1 MFEKN
6 QLKEKIFSRNIRWI
20 EEDSL
25 YRLTDYFKRKY
36 VGENEILETKR
47 IFDTITVN
55 KIYIKGLWGKSED
68 GLSISGSGSY
78 SEDIIKPYITNEFR
92 VGDIRSSFADIK
104 LLKDSG
110 FKNLIKLSSGLEE
123 MTIYSASYPYGPF
136 PDRILVTPFLEI
148 GQTYF
153 LRVYSAYP
161 HKETLEDLW
170 VKLNTFDS
178 NLNNAIANKSYKLLV
193 KKNYQIKNPLII
205 YHVSNNKVTL
215 QNINLKI
222 NFELEENSSLR
233 LIDLVKDGGRKNFI
247 NIFYNFS
254 LEKNSV
260 LKNYKIDQFE
270 NDNIRYM
277 FNNIKQSSN
286 SVSETFYLSK
296 GSTFSKNEIFCDLK
310 GEQSSAFV
318 NGIFSLNKS
327 KHHEVKAKINHLVEN
342 TKSYQLVKSVLE
354 NKSRSVYQGK
364 IYVDSKAQKTDGY
377 QLSKAILVD
386 ETTEFN
392 AKPELEIYADDVK
405 CSHGSASG
413 SLDENSIFYLMSRGL
428 SYKEAREL
436 LINGFLVEVINQITD
451 EPIKKLIKNLYGL
464 KNEY

>member
-1 MFEKN
+1 MENFKTDFEKTLKN
-6 QLKEKIFSRNIRWI
+6 NNLSEKEIAFKNFNAKEFSSHGFPNRKDEDWKFSDINQIIKKEIGELNFYTEQLKK
-20 EEDSL
+20 
-25 YRLTDYFKRKY
+25 
-36 VGENEILETKR
+36 GEIDKDILLNEIEH
-47 IFDTITVN
+47 N
-55 KIYIKGLWGKSED
+55 KLFFINGQLVQIDFNSED
-68 GLSISGSGSY
+68 KG
-78 SEDIIKPYITNEFR
+78 KVEFL
-92 VGDIRSSFADIK
+92 DNQNNIDEQLADN
-104 LLKDSG
+104 S
-110 FKNLIKLSSGLEE
+110 LI
-123 MTIYSASYPYGPF
+123 
-136 PDRILVTPFLEI
+136 
-148 GQTYF
+148 
-153 LRVYSAYP
+153 
-161 HKETLEDLW
+161 
-170 VKLNTFDS
+170 
-178 NLNNAIANKSYKLLV
+178 NLNNALSNKSYKLLV
-193 KKNYQIKNPLII
+193 KKNYQIKKPLII
-205 YHVSNNKVTL
+205 YHTTKSELTS

-222 NFELEENSSLR
+222 NFELEENSSLK
-233 LIDLVKDGGRKNFI
+233 LIDLVKDKGNKNFI

-254 LEKNSV
+254 LEKNSI

-310 GEQSSAFV
+310 GEHSSAFV

-327 KHHEVKAKINHLVEN
+327 KHHEIKAKINHLVEN

>member
-1 MFEKN
+1 MENFKTDFEKTLKN
-6 QLKEKIFSRNIRWI
+6 NNLSEKEIAFKNFNAKEFSSHGFPNRKDEDWKFSDINQIIKKEIGELNFYTEQLKK
-20 EEDSL
+20 
-25 YRLTDYFKRKY
+25 
-36 VGENEILETKR
+36 GEIDKDIILNEIEHNKL
-47 IFDTITVN
+47 IFINGQLVQIDFN
-55 KIYIKGLWGKSED
+55 SED
-68 GLSISGSGSY
+68 K
-78 SEDIIKPYITNEFR
+78 DKVEFL
-92 VGDIRSSFADIK
+92 DNQNNIDEQLADN
-104 LLKDSG
+104 S
-110 FKNLIKLSSGLEE
+110 LI
-123 MTIYSASYPYGPF
+123 
-136 PDRILVTPFLEI
+136 
-148 GQTYF
+148 
-153 LRVYSAYP
+153 
-161 HKETLEDLW
+161 
-170 VKLNTFDS
+170 
-178 NLNNAIANKSYKLLV
+178 NLNNALSNKSYKLLV
-193 KKNYQIKNPLII
+193 KKNYQIKKPLII
-205 YHVSNNKVTL
+205 YHTTKSELKS
-215 QNINLKI
+215 QNINFKI
-222 NFELEENSSLR
+222 NFELEENSSLK
-233 LIDLVKDGGRKNFI
+233 LIDFVKDKGNKNFI

-254 LEKNSV
+254 LEKNSI

-310 GEQSSAFV
+310 GEHSSAFV

-327 KHHEVKAKINHLVEN
+327 KHHEIKAKINHLVEN

-428 SYKEAREL
+428 SHKEAKEL

>member
-1 MFEKN
+1 MENFKTDFEKTLKN
-6 QLKEKIFSRNIRWI
+6 NNLSEKEIAFKNFNAKEFSSHGFPNRKDEDWKFSDINQIIKKEIGELNFYTEQLKK
-20 EEDSL
+20 
-25 YRLTDYFKRKY
+25 
-36 VGENEILETKR
+36 GEIDKDILLNEIEH
-47 IFDTITVN
+47 N
-55 KIYIKGLWGKSED
+55 KLFFINGQLVQIDFNSED
-68 GLSISGSGSY
+68 KGKI
-78 SEDIIKPYITNEFR
+78 EFL
-92 VGDIRSSFADIK
+92 DNQNNIDEQLADN
-104 LLKDSG
+104 S
-110 FKNLIKLSSGLEE
+110 LI
-123 MTIYSASYPYGPF
+123 
-136 PDRILVTPFLEI
+136 
-148 GQTYF
+148 
-153 LRVYSAYP
+153 
-161 HKETLEDLW
+161 
-170 VKLNTFDS
+170 
-178 NLNNAIANKSYKLLV
+178 NLNNALSNKSYKLLV
-193 KKNYQIKNPLII
+193 KKNYQIKKPLII
-205 YHVSNNKVTL
+205 YHTTKSELTS

-222 NFELEENSSLR
+222 NFELEENSSLK
-233 LIDLVKDGGRKNFI
+233 LIDLVKDKGNKNFI

-254 LEKNSV
+254 LEKNSI

-327 KHHEVKAKINHLVEN
+327 KHHEIKAKINHLVEN

>member
-1 MFEKN
+1 MENFKTDFEKV
-6 QLKEKIFSRNIRWI
+6 LKNNNLSEK
-20 EEDSL
+20 
-25 YRLTDYFKRKY
+25 
-36 VGENEILETKR
+36 EI
-47 IFDTITVN
+47 
-55 KIYIKGLWGKSED
+55 
-68 GLSISGSGSY
+68 
-78 SEDIIKPYITNEFR
+78 
-92 VGDIRSSFADIK
+92 A
-104 LLKDSG
+104 
-110 FKNLIKLSSGLEE
+110 FKNLNAKEFSSHGFPNRKDEDWKFSDINQIIKK
-123 MTIYSASYPYGPF
+123 
-136 PDRILVTPFLEI
+136 EI
-148 GQTYF
+148 GELNFYNEQLKKSEIDKDILLNEIEHNKLFFINGQLVHIDFNSEDKGKIEF
-153 LRVYSAYP
+153 LDNQNNIDEQLADNS
-161 HKETLEDLW
+161 LI
-170 VKLNTFDS
+170 
-178 NLNNAIANKSYKLLV
+178 NLNNALSNKSYKLLV
-193 KKNYQIKNPLII
+193 KKNYQIKKPLII
-205 YHVSNNKVTL
+205 YHTTKSELKS
-215 QNINLKI
+215 QNINFKI
-222 NFELEENSSLR
+222 NFELEENSSLK
-233 LIDLVKDGGRKNFI
+233 LIDLVKDKGNKNFI

-254 LEKNSV
+254 LEKNSI

-310 GEQSSAFV
+310 GEHASAFV

-327 KHHEVKAKINHLVEN
+327 KHHEIKAKINHLVEN

>member
-1 MFEKN
+1 MENFKTDFEKT
-6 QLKEKIFSRNIRWI
+6 LKNNNLSEK
-20 EEDSL
+20 
-25 YRLTDYFKRKY
+25 
-36 VGENEILETKR
+36 EI
-47 IFDTITVN
+47 
-55 KIYIKGLWGKSED
+55 
-68 GLSISGSGSY
+68 
-78 SEDIIKPYITNEFR
+78 
-92 VGDIRSSFADIK
+92 A
-104 LLKDSG
+104 
-110 FKNLIKLSSGLEE
+110 FKNLNAKEFSSHGFPNRKDEDWKFSDINQIIKK
-123 MTIYSASYPYGPF
+123 
-136 PDRILVTPFLEI
+136 EI
-148 GQTYF
+148 GELNFYTEQLKKGEIDKDILLNEIEHNKLFFINGQLVQIDFNSEDKGKVEF
-153 LRVYSAYP
+153 LDNQNNIDEQLADNS
-161 HKETLEDLW
+161 LI
-170 VKLNTFDS
+170 
-178 NLNNAIANKSYKLLV
+178 NLNNALSNKSYKLLV
-193 KKNYQIKNPLII
+193 KKNYQIKKPLII
-205 YHVSNNKVTL
+205 YHTSKSELTS

-222 NFELEENSSLR
+222 NFELKENSSLK
-233 LIDLVKDGGRKNFI
+233 LIDLVKDKGNKNFI

-254 LEKNSV
+254 LEKNSI

-296 GSTFSKNEIFCDLK
+296 GSTFTKNEIFCDLK
-310 GEQSSAFV
+310 GEHSSAFV
-318 NGIFSLNKS
+318 NGIFSLDKM
-327 KHHEVKAKINHLVEN
+327 KHHEIKAKINHLVEN

>member
-1 MFEKN
+1 MENFKTDFEKTLKN
-6 QLKEKIFSRNIRWI
+6 NNLSEKEIAFKNFNAKEFSSHGFPNRKDEDWKFSDINQIIKKEIGELNFYTEQLKK
-20 EEDSL
+20 
-25 YRLTDYFKRKY
+25 
-36 VGENEILETKR
+36 GEIDKDILLNEIEHNKL
-47 IFDTITVN
+47 IFINGQLVQIDFN
-55 KIYIKGLWGKSED
+55 SED
-68 GLSISGSGSY
+68 KG
-78 SEDIIKPYITNEFR
+78 KVEFL
-92 VGDIRSSFADIK
+92 DNQNNIDEQLADN
-104 LLKDSG
+104 S
-110 FKNLIKLSSGLEE
+110 LI
-123 MTIYSASYPYGPF
+123 
-136 PDRILVTPFLEI
+136 
-148 GQTYF
+148 
-153 LRVYSAYP
+153 
-161 HKETLEDLW
+161 
-170 VKLNTFDS
+170 
-178 NLNNAIANKSYKLLV
+178 NLNNALSNKSYKLLV
-193 KKNYQIKNPLII
+193 KKNYQIKKPLII
-205 YHVSNNKVTL
+205 YHTTKSELTS

-222 NFELEENSSLR
+222 NFELEENSSLK
-233 LIDLVKDGGRKNFI
+233 LIDLVKDKGNKNFI
-247 NIFYNFS
+247 NTFYNFS
-254 LEKNSV
+254 LEKNSI

-310 GEQSSAFV
+310 GEHSSAFV

-327 KHHEVKAKINHLVEN
+327 KHHEIKAKINHLVEN

-354 NKSRSVYQGK
+354 NKSRSAYQGK

>member
-1 MFEKN
+1 MQNFKTDFEKT
-6 QLKEKIFSRNIRWI
+6 LKESNLSEK
-20 EEDSL
+20 
-25 YRLTDYFKRKY
+25 
-36 VGENEILETKR
+36 EI
-47 IFDTITVN
+47 
-55 KIYIKGLWGKSED
+55 
-68 GLSISGSGSY
+68 
-78 SEDIIKPYITNEFR
+78 
-92 VGDIRSSFADIK
+92 A
-104 LLKDSG
+104 
-110 FKNLIKLSSGLEE
+110 FKNLNAKEFSNQGFPNRKDEDWKFSDINQIIKK
-123 MTIYSASYPYGPF
+123 
-136 PDRILVTPFLEI
+136 EI
-148 GQTYF
+148 GELKFYNGQ
-153 LRVYSAYP
+153 S
-161 HKETLEDLW
+161 KETDIDEDVLLSEIKHN
-170 VKLNTFDS
+170 KLIFVNGQLVQTDFSSEEKSKIEFLDNKNDIEDQS
-178 NLNNAIANKSYKLLV
+178 VENSLMNLNNALAIKSYKLLV
-193 KKNYQIKNPLII
+193 KKNYQIKNPIII
-205 YHVSNNKVTL
+205 YHVSNNKVTS

-222 NFELEENSSLR
+222 NFELEENSSLK
-233 LIDLVKDGGRKNFI
+233 LIDLVKDKGNKNFI
-247 NIFYNFS
+247 NVFYNFS
-254 LEKNSV
+254 LEKNSI

-286 SVSETFYLSK
+286 SVSETFFLSK

-310 GEQSSAFV
+310 GEHSSAFV
-318 NGIFSLNKS
+318 NGIFSLNKN
-327 KHHEVKAKINHLVEN
+327 KHHEIKAKINHLVEN

-451 EPIKKLIKNLYGL
+451 EPIKKLIKNLHGL

>member
-1 MFEKN
+1 MENFKTDFEKT
-6 QLKEKIFSRNIRWI
+6 LKNNNLSEK
-20 EEDSL
+20 
-25 YRLTDYFKRKY
+25 
-36 VGENEILETKR
+36 EI
-47 IFDTITVN
+47 
-55 KIYIKGLWGKSED
+55 
-68 GLSISGSGSY
+68 
-78 SEDIIKPYITNEFR
+78 
-92 VGDIRSSFADIK
+92 A
-104 LLKDSG
+104 
-110 FKNLIKLSSGLEE
+110 FKNLNAKEFSSHGFPNRKDEDWKFLDINQIIKK
-123 MTIYSASYPYGPF
+123 
-136 PDRILVTPFLEI
+136 EI
-148 GQTYF
+148 GELNFYNEQLKKSEIDKDILLNEIEHNKLFFINGQLVQFDFNSEDKGKIEF
-153 LRVYSAYP
+153 LDNQNNIDEQLAENS
-161 HKETLEDLW
+161 LI
-170 VKLNTFDS
+170 
-178 NLNNAIANKSYKLLV
+178 NLNNALSNKSYKLLV
-193 KKNYQIKNPLII
+193 KKNYQIKKPLII
-205 YHVSNNKVTL
+205 YNTTNSELTS

-222 NFELEENSSLR
+222 NFELEENSSLK
-233 LIDLVKDGGRKNFI
+233 LIDLVKDKGNKNFI

-254 LEKNSV
+254 LEKNSI

-277 FNNIKQSSN
+277 FNNIKQSTN

-310 GEQSSAFV
+310 GEYSSAFV
-318 NGIFSLNKS
+318 NGIFSLDKD
-327 KHHEVKAKINHLVEN
+327 KHHEIKAKINHLVEN

-428 SYKEAREL
+428 SY
-436 LINGFLVEVINQITD
+436 
-451 EPIKKLIKNLYGL
+451 
-464 KNEY
+464 

>member
-1 MFEKN
+1 MENFKIDFEKT
-6 QLKEKIFSRNIRWI
+6 LKESNLSEKEIAFKNQNAKKFLNQGFPNRKHEDWKFSDINQII
-20 EEDSL
+20 
-25 YRLTDYFKRKY
+25 K
-36 VGENEILETKR
+36 NEIGELNFYSEALK
-47 IFDTITVN
+47 
-55 KIYIKGLWGKSED
+55 KSEID
-68 GLSISGSGSY
+68 KDILLKEVEHNKLIFINGQLMQIDFN
-78 SEDIIKPYITNEFR
+78 SEDKGNIEFLDNQN
-92 VGDIRSSFADIK
+92 DIDEQLAENS
-104 LLKDSG
+104 
-110 FKNLIKLSSGLEE
+110 LI
-123 MTIYSASYPYGPF
+123 
-136 PDRILVTPFLEI
+136 
-148 GQTYF
+148 
-153 LRVYSAYP
+153 
-161 HKETLEDLW
+161 
-170 VKLNTFDS
+170 
-178 NLNNAIANKSYKLLV
+178 NLNNALANKSFKLLI
-193 KKNYQIKNPLII
+193 KKNYQTKNPLII
-205 YHVSNNKVTL
+205 YHVSNNQVTS
-215 QNINLKI
+215 QNTNLKI

-233 LIDLVKDGGRKNFI
+233 LIDLAKDEGRKNFI
-247 NIFYNFS
+247 NILYNFS
-254 LEKNSV
+254 LEKNSI
-260 LKNYKIDQFE
+260 LKNYKVDQFE

-296 GSTFSKNEIFCDLK
+296 GSTFSKNEISCDLK
-310 GEQSSAFV
+310 GEHSSAFV
-318 NGIFSLNKS
+318 NGIFSLNKN
-327 KHHEVKAKINHLVEN
+327 KHHEIKAKINHLVEN

>member
-1 MFEKN
+1 MENFKTDFEKV
-6 QLKEKIFSRNIRWI
+6 LKNNNLSEK
-20 EEDSL
+20 
-25 YRLTDYFKRKY
+25 
-36 VGENEILETKR
+36 EI
-47 IFDTITVN
+47 
-55 KIYIKGLWGKSED
+55 
-68 GLSISGSGSY
+68 
-78 SEDIIKPYITNEFR
+78 
-92 VGDIRSSFADIK
+92 A
-104 LLKDSG
+104 
-110 FKNLIKLSSGLEE
+110 FKNLNAKEFSSHGFPNRKDEDWKFSDINQIIKK
-123 MTIYSASYPYGPF
+123 
-136 PDRILVTPFLEI
+136 EI
-148 GQTYF
+148 GELNFYNEQLKKSEIDKDILLNEIEHNKLFFINGQLVHIDFNSEDKGKIEF
-153 LRVYSAYP
+153 LDNQNNIDEQLADNS
-161 HKETLEDLW
+161 LI
-170 VKLNTFDS
+170 
-178 NLNNAIANKSYKLLV
+178 NLNNALSNKSYKLLV
-193 KKNYQIKNPLII
+193 KKNYQIKKPLII
-205 YHVSNNKVTL
+205 YHTTNSELTS
-215 QNINLKI
+215 QNINFKI
-222 NFELEENSSLR
+222 NFELEENSSLK
-233 LIDLVKDGGRKNFI
+233 LIDLVKDKGNKNFI

-254 LEKNSV
+254 LEKNSI

-310 GEQSSAFV
+310 GEHASAFV

-327 KHHEVKAKINHLVEN
+327 KHHEIKAKINHLVEN

-436 LINGFLVEVINQITD
+436 LVNGFLVEVINQITD

>member
-1 MFEKN
+1 MENFKTDFEKV
-6 QLKEKIFSRNIRWI
+6 LKNNNLSEK
-20 EEDSL
+20 
-25 YRLTDYFKRKY
+25 
-36 VGENEILETKR
+36 EI
-47 IFDTITVN
+47 
-55 KIYIKGLWGKSED
+55 
-68 GLSISGSGSY
+68 
-78 SEDIIKPYITNEFR
+78 
-92 VGDIRSSFADIK
+92 A
-104 LLKDSG
+104 
-110 FKNLIKLSSGLEE
+110 FKNLNAKEFSSHGFPNRKDEDWKFSDINQIIKK
-123 MTIYSASYPYGPF
+123 
-136 PDRILVTPFLEI
+136 EI
-148 GQTYF
+148 GELNFYNEQFKKSEIDKDILLNEIDHNKLFFINGQLVKIDFNSEDKGKIEF
-153 LRVYSAYP
+153 LDNQNNIDEQLADNS
-161 HKETLEDLW
+161 LI
-170 VKLNTFDS
+170 
-178 NLNNAIANKSYKLLV
+178 NLNNALSNKSYKLLV
-193 KKNYQIKNPLII
+193 KKNYQIKKPLII
-205 YHVSNNKVTL
+205 YHTTKSELKS
-215 QNINLKI
+215 QNINFKI
-222 NFELEENSSLR
+222 NFELEENSSLK
-233 LIDLVKDGGRKNFI
+233 LIDLVKDKGNKNFI

-254 LEKNSV
+254 LEKNSI

-310 GEQSSAFV
+310 GEHASAFV

-327 KHHEVKAKINHLVEN
+327 KHHEIKAKINHLVEN

-436 LINGFLVEVINQITD
+436 LVNGFLVEVINQITD

>member
-1 MFEKN
+1 MENFKTDFEKV
-6 QLKEKIFSRNIRWI
+6 LKNNNLSEK
-20 EEDSL
+20 
-25 YRLTDYFKRKY
+25 
-36 VGENEILETKR
+36 EI
-47 IFDTITVN
+47 
-55 KIYIKGLWGKSED
+55 
-68 GLSISGSGSY
+68 
-78 SEDIIKPYITNEFR
+78 
-92 VGDIRSSFADIK
+92 A
-104 LLKDSG
+104 
-110 FKNLIKLSSGLEE
+110 FKNLNAKEFSNHGFPNRKDEDWKFSDINQIIKK
-123 MTIYSASYPYGPF
+123 
-136 PDRILVTPFLEI
+136 EI
-148 GQTYF
+148 GELNFYNEQLKKSEIDKDILLNEIEHNKLFFINGQLVHIDFNSEDKGKIEF
-153 LRVYSAYP
+153 LDNQNNIDEQLADNS
-161 HKETLEDLW
+161 LI
-170 VKLNTFDS
+170 
-178 NLNNAIANKSYKLLV
+178 NLNNALSNKSYKLLV
-193 KKNYQIKNPLII
+193 KKNYQIKKPLII
-205 YHVSNNKVTL
+205 YHTTNKELTS
-215 QNINLKI
+215 QNINFKI
-222 NFELEENSSLR
+222 NFELEENSSLK
-233 LIDLVKDGGRKNFI
+233 LIDLVKDKGNKNFI

-254 LEKNSV
+254 LEKNSI

-310 GEQSSAFV
+310 GEHSSAFV

-327 KHHEVKAKINHLVEN
+327 KHHEIKAKINHLVEN

-436 LINGFLVEVINQITD
+436 LVNGFLVEVINQITD

>member
-1 MFEKN
+1 MENFKTDFEKT
-6 QLKEKIFSRNIRWI
+6 LKNNNLSEK
-20 EEDSL
+20 
-25 YRLTDYFKRKY
+25 
-36 VGENEILETKR
+36 EI
-47 IFDTITVN
+47 
-55 KIYIKGLWGKSED
+55 
-68 GLSISGSGSY
+68 
-78 SEDIIKPYITNEFR
+78 
-92 VGDIRSSFADIK
+92 A
-104 LLKDSG
+104 
-110 FKNLIKLSSGLEE
+110 FKNLNAKDFSSRGFPNRKDEDWKFSDINQIIKK
-123 MTIYSASYPYGPF
+123 
-136 PDRILVTPFLEI
+136 EI
-148 GQTYF
+148 GELNFYTEQLKKGEINKDILLNEIEHNKLFFINGQLVQIDFNSEDKGKVEF
-153 LRVYSAYP
+153 LDNQNNIDEQLADNS
-161 HKETLEDLW
+161 LI
-170 VKLNTFDS
+170 
-178 NLNNAIANKSYKLLV
+178 NLNNALSNKSYKLLV
-193 KKNYQIKNPLII
+193 KKNYQIKKPLII
-205 YHVSNNKVTL
+205 YHTTKSELTS

-222 NFELEENSSLR
+222 NFELEENSSLK
-233 LIDLVKDGGRKNFI
+233 LIDIVKDKGNKNFI

-254 LEKNSV
+254 LEKNSI

-310 GEQSSAFV
+310 GEHSSAFV

-327 KHHEVKAKINHLVEN
+327 KHHEIKAKINHLVEN

-451 EPIKKLIKNLYGL
+451 EQIKKLIKNLYGL

>member
-1 MFEKN
+1 MENFKTDFEKT
-6 QLKEKIFSRNIRWI
+6 LKNNNLSEK
-20 EEDSL
+20 
-25 YRLTDYFKRKY
+25 
-36 VGENEILETKR
+36 EI
-47 IFDTITVN
+47 
-55 KIYIKGLWGKSED
+55 
-68 GLSISGSGSY
+68 
-78 SEDIIKPYITNEFR
+78 
-92 VGDIRSSFADIK
+92 A
-104 LLKDSG
+104 
-110 FKNLIKLSSGLEE
+110 FKNLNAKEFSNHGFPNRKDEDWKFSDINQIIKK
-123 MTIYSASYPYGPF
+123 
-136 PDRILVTPFLEI
+136 EI
-148 GQTYF
+148 GELNFYNEQLKKSEIDKDILLNEIEHNKLFFINGQLVQIDFNSEDKGKIEF
-153 LRVYSAYP
+153 LDNQNNIDEQLADNS
-161 HKETLEDLW
+161 LI
-170 VKLNTFDS
+170 
-178 NLNNAIANKSYKLLV
+178 NLNNALSNKSYKLLV
-193 KKNYQIKNPLII
+193 KKNSQIKKPLII
-205 YHVSNNKVTL
+205 YHTTKSELTS

-222 NFELEENSSLR
+222 NFELEENSSLK
-233 LIDLVKDGGRKNFI
+233 LIDLVKDRGNKNFI

-254 LEKNSV
+254 LEKNSI

-310 GEQSSAFV
+310 GEHSSAFV

-327 KHHEVKAKINHLVEN
+327 KHHEIKAKINHLVEN

>member
-1 MFEKN
+1 MENFKTDFEKT
-6 QLKEKIFSRNIRWI
+6 LKNNNLSEK
-20 EEDSL
+20 
-25 YRLTDYFKRKY
+25 
-36 VGENEILETKR
+36 EI
-47 IFDTITVN
+47 
-55 KIYIKGLWGKSED
+55 
-68 GLSISGSGSY
+68 
-78 SEDIIKPYITNEFR
+78 
-92 VGDIRSSFADIK
+92 A
-104 LLKDSG
+104 
-110 FKNLIKLSSGLEE
+110 FKNLNAKEFSRHGFPNRKNEDWKFSDINQIIKK
-123 MTIYSASYPYGPF
+123 
-136 PDRILVTPFLEI
+136 EI
-148 GQTYF
+148 GELNFYNEQ
-153 LRVYSAYP
+153 LKKS
-161 HKETLEDLW
+161 DLDKDILLNEIEHN
-170 VKLNTFDS
+170 KLFFINGQLVQIDFDS
-178 NLNNAIANKSYKLLV
+178 EDKGKIEFLDNQNNIDEQLAVNSLINLNNALSNKSYKLLV
-193 KKNYQIKNPLII
+193 KKNYQIKKPLII
-205 YHVSNNKVTL
+205 YHTTNSELTS
-215 QNINLKI
+215 QNINFKI
-222 NFELEENSSLR
+222 NFELEENSSLK
-233 LIDLVKDGGRKNFI
+233 LIDLVKDKGNKNFI

-254 LEKNSV
+254 LEKNSI

-310 GEQSSAFV
+310 GEHSSAFV

-327 KHHEVKAKINHLVEN
+327 KHHEIKAKINHLVEN

-428 SYKEAREL
+428 SYKEARQL

-451 EPIKKLIKNLYGL
+451 EPIKKLIKNLHGL